1 MANILEAA
9 MLVCFGLSWPM
20 NAWKSYKARTAAGTS
35 WQFLALICAGYVA
48 GIAAKFVSGNINWV
62 LIVYF
67 LNVACLAVNWV
78 VYFRNRK
85 LDALR
90 AAAEAGAEAAMAE
103 AATVGAAVA
112 GAVVA
117 EAELAEFELAA
128 EAASASASA

>member
-1 MANILEAA
+1 MALANILEAA

-67 LNVACLAVNWV
+67 LNVACLAVNWA

-85 LDALR
+85 IDA
-90 AAAEAGAEAAMAE
+90 ESSMVVCE
-103 AATVGAAVA
+103 
-112 GAVVA
+112 VVA
-117 EAELAEFELAA
+117 EYQDVEGAA
-128 EAASASASA
+128 L

>member
-1 MANILEAA
+1 MALANILEAA

-35 WQFLALICAGYVA
+35 WQFLALICAGYAA

-67 LNVACLAVNWV
+67 LNVACLAVNWA

-85 LDALR
+85 LDA
-90 AAAEAGAEAAMAE
+90 ESSVVVCE
-103 AATVGAAVA
+103 
-112 GAVVA
+112 VVA
-117 EAELAEFELAA
+117 EYKEADAA
-128 EAASASASA
+128 AL